1 MKFAITYC
9 SQCGQQFGPGDSGY
23 SHCTDHQPKEQTMI
37 RHADVLAFCRASP
50 TTEEIIA
57 MLSAIT
63 GTMGVHD
70 PVCELLDAVNDKLMD
85 LQEAQRLS
93 ELWEADDRDCRR
105 AQSLMPASSIPA
117 FLREAV

>member
-1 MKFAITYC
+1 
-9 SQCGQQFGPGDSGY
+9 
-23 SHCTDHQPKEQTMI
+23 MI

-70 PVCELLDAVNDKLMD
+70 PVCELLDACNDKLMD
-85 LQEAQRLS
+85 LQESQRIS
-93 ELWEADDRDCRR
+93 ELWEQDDKDCRR
-105 AQSLMPASSIPA
+105 AQSLGPAGSIHA
-117 FLREAV
+117 FIQQGATA